1 MKQIQIVYRVLAIL
15 ALVGSIAA
23 LALSLLSFADRLPFR
38 KQEPIRR
45 SFQRAEGELRRGN
58 A

>member
-1 MKQIQIVYRVLAIL
+1 MKQIPVVYRILAIL
-15 ALVGSIAA
+15 ALIGTIAA
-23 LALSLLSFADRLPFR
+23 LTLSLLSFADRLPSR
-38 KQEPIRR
+38 RQEPIRR